1 MLVCGIDIGIKNLA
15 VCVTESATNSIV
27 YLKRIDLFDGNRPE
41 PKQII
46 YCAEQYFRANDIF
59 KSVRLCII
67 ENQMQQT
74 MHKVAYAL
82 EALFAQF
89 CRAHSVHPVKIKNHF
104 GTRKLKGY
112 KQNKNAAVEWIRANL
127 VGANLALFNEVDG
140 KNDDVSRIMR
150 GVTAL
155 SNILFINKKTTQVA
169 DSIMLAQYGIEH
181 YNVLIRPPEFK
192 ELKKTKKRKRK

>member
-1 MLVCGIDIGIKNLA
+1 MIYIISFAQTIKLRWGQMLVCGIDVGIKNLA
-15 VCVTESATNSIV
+15 VCIRERETGEIV
-27 YLKRIDLFDGNRPE
+27 YLERIDLFDGKRTE
-41 PKQII
+41 PKHII
-46 YCAEQYFRANDIF
+46 YCAEQYFRANNIF
-59 KSVRLCII
+59 KSVCLCII

-112 KQNKNAAVEWIRANL
+112 KQNKNAAVEWVRSNL

-140 KNDDVSRIMR
+140 KNDDVSRIMK
-150 GVTAL
+150 GVTFL
-155 SNILFINKKTTQVA
+155 HSYILTFLH
-169 DSIMLAQYGIEH
+169 SYG
-181 YNVLIRPPEFK
+181 VV
-192 ELKKTKKRKRK
+192 